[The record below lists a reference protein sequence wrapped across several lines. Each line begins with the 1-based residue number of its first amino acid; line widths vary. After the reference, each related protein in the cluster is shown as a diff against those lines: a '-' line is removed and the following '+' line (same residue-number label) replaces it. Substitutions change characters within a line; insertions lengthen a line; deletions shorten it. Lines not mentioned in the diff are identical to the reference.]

1 MDKDKSKRA
10 NPSPHEASGVE
21 ISIQQ
26 IHAEYGLKY
35 ARDVRATDTGYLSL
49 FCLKPNRHDL
59 PTFSARWDSAAN
71 TVDIDLLGDANE
83 SSLFKSNDAEAA
95 GYTGHHSAM
104 LGPSAYL
111 VDIRRPPTGTIFVG
125 EIRLDVSLIF
135 QRHETLQGEVGEI
148 KDDLTISIVCP
159 DCGPVKAALPDPT
172 GLVYCSKCGTDVRR
186 SFQRGLMNIKKV
198 GVLGCGLMGS
208 GIAQVCATAGFDV
221 TVLEVEQ
228 KYLDKGFA
236 GIEKSLAKFA
246 ERPVEK
252 GGITPQQKDAIR
264 ARLRGTT
271 NKAELADCDIVIEA
285 IIENVDEKK
294 KMYASIDG
302 VVKKDAI
309 FASNTSSISVTELLT
324 SVKRPER
331 FIGLHFFN
339 PVPLMKLVEVVRTI
353 ATAPEVYEA
362 AYLFAQRLG
371 KVPVRTSDKTG
382 FIVNRLLVPYLLDA
396 IRAYEEGV
404 GSIED
409 IDNAMKL
416 GCGYPMGPFTLL
428 DFVGLD
434 TTYYITH
441 VMYDEFK
448 ERRFASPPLLKRM
461 VMAGWYGRKSG
472 RGFYDYSDAAK
483 PVAGK
488 F

>member
-1 MDKDKSKRA
+1 M
-10 NPSPHEASGVE
+10 E
-21 ISIQQ
+21 
-26 IHAEYGLKY
+26 
-35 ARDVRATDTGYLSL
+35 
-49 FCLKPNRHDL
+49 
-59 PTFSARWDSAAN
+59 
-71 TVDIDLLGDANE
+71 
-83 SSLFKSNDAEAA
+83 
-95 GYTGHHSAM
+95 
-104 LGPSAYL
+104 
-111 VDIRRPPTGTIFVG
+111 
-125 EIRLDVSLIF
+125 
-135 QRHETLQGEVGEI
+135 
-148 KDDLTISIVCP
+148 
-159 DCGPVKAALPDPT
+159 
-172 GLVYCSKCGTDVRR
+172 
-186 SFQRGLMNIKKV
+186 IKKV

-221 TVLEVEQ
+221 TVLELDQ

-252 GGITPQQKDAIR
+252 GGITAAQKDAIR
-264 ARLRGTT
+264 ARLKGTT
-271 NKAELADCDIVIEA
+271 NRQDLHDCDIVIEA
-285 IIENVDEKK
+285 IIENVEKK
-294 KMYASIDG
+294 RDMYDSLDG
-302 VVKKDAI
+302 IVKREAI
-309 FASNTSSISVTELLT
+309 FATNTSSISVTELMAAT
-324 SVKRPER
+324 KRPER

-339 PVPLMKLVEVVRTI
+339 PVPLMKLVEVVKTI
-353 ATAPEVYEA
+353 ATADDVYQS
-362 AYLFAQRLG
+362 AYEFGKKLG

-448 ERRFASPPLLKRM
+448 ERRFASPPLLKRL
-461 VMAGWYGRKSG
+461 VMAGWYGRKTG
-472 RGFYDYSDAAK
+472 RGFYDYADPGNPK
-483 PVAGK
+483 AGT